1 MSTLLEIKG
10 LRSRVEDKEILKG
23 VDLKINKGEVHLI
36 MGPNGAGKSTL
47 GNILA
52 GHPKH
57 IMTEGE
63 IYLEGESIKDSKADE
78 KAKKGIFLSF
88 QYPEEIPGLTV
99 EDFLRASKGA
109 ITGKRQSITGF
120 RKKLHTMMEEL
131 QINKS
136 YGDRH
141 LNVGFSGGEKKKN
154 EILQMAILE
163 PKVAILDETDSGLD
177 IDAVRV
183 VYEGVEKLKN
193 ENNAIIVITHYN
205 KVLQYLKP
213 DHVHILH
220 DGKIV
225 KSGGIELA
233 HEIEKNGFEEIKRV
247 F

>member
-1 MSTLLEIKG
+1 MSTLLERKG
-10 LRSRVEDKEILKG
+10 LKSRVGDKEILKG
-23 VDLKINKGEVHLI
+23 VDLKINMGEVHLI

-63 IYLEGESIKDSKADE
+63 IYLEGENIKDLRADE

-109 ITGKRQSITGF
+109 VSGKRQSVMGF
-120 RKKLHTMMEEL
+120 RKKLHTAMEEL
-131 QINKS
+131 HINKS
-136 YGDRH
+136 YGDRY

-177 IDAVRV
+177 IDAVRI
-183 VYEGVEKLKN
+183 VYESVKKLRN

-205 KVLQYLKP
+205 KVLQYLKL

-233 HEIEKNGFEEIKRV
+233 HEVEKNGFEEIKRA